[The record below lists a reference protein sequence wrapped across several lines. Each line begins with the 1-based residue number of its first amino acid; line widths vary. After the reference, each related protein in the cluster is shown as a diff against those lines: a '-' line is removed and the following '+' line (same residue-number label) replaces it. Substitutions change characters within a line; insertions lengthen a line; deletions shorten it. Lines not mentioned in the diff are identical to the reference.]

1 MMGALKTP
9 PKLYRKQ
16 VEDILRKYPLYK
28 QALKFRLYPS
38 VTMDYSVERV
48 EGGEKE
54 YASSTEKYGV
64 IRADYSQLVEQ
75 VEATMEL
82 LTEEEKRV
90 IELAYFNSVSFVWEV
105 IGWSRANYY
114 NKRNS
119 ALEKMA
125 IAFDLV

>member
-1 MMGALKTP
+1 MGALKTP
-9 PKLYRKQ
+9 PKMYRKQ

-64 IRADYSQLVEQ
+64 IRVEYRQLVEQ
-75 VEATMEL
+75 VDGMLEV
-82 LTEEEKRV
+82 LTTPE
-90 IELAYFNSVSFVWEV
+90 IELITRSYFKEEAFVWE
-105 IGWSRANYY
+105 GLGLSRATYY
-114 NKRNS
+114 IKRNEVIDK
-119 ALEKMA
+119 LA
-125 IAFDLV
+125 IVCNLKY